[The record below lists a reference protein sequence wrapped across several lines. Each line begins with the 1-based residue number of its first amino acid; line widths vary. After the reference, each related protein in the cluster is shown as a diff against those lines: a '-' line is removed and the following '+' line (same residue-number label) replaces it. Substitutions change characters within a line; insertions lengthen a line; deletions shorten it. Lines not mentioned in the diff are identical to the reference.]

1 MTTPSRPSRLR
12 AGFSLIE
19 IMVAL
24 TILVIVLGGMTLLS
38 AKTSERARLAETL
51 AQRNYTI
58 VQQMNRLNAL
68 PYDSL
73 KLYTLS
79 QTNDTI
85 PSGIP
90 TIRFLRRDTAYYI
103 SGTDTGTAPHI
114 AMLPPAA
121 DDTVLIEAKVTI
133 VPLTSL
139 PRDTSLR
146 DSISLRRRNP
156 RLTSPLNY

>member
-1 MTTPSRPSRLR
+1 MTTPRSAGR

-19 IMVAL
+19 ILVAM
-24 TILVIVLGGMTLLS
+24 TILVIVLGGMSLPS

-51 AQRNYTI
+51 AQRNYTL

-73 KLYTLS
+73 ARYTRIN
-79 QTNDTI
+79 TYDTI

-90 TIRFLRRDTAYYI
+90 SIRFLRRDTTYYV
-103 SGTDTGTAPHI
+103 SGFEGVAP
-114 AMLPPAA
+114 AV

-133 VPLTSL
+133 VPITSVR
-139 PRDTSLR
+139 RDTIYR
-146 DSISLRRRNP
+146 DSIVLRRRNP